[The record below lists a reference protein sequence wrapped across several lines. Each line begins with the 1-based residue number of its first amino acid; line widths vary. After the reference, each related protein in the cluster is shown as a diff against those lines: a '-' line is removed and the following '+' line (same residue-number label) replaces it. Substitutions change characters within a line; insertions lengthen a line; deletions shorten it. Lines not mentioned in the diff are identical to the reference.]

1 MLGDASGRRVH
12 AKVKKGFPVTTA
24 TKSRAAERSGG
35 RAGRPPRDQAGE
47 VEERILDAAQKVFL
61 ERGLEGASVDE
72 IAEVAHA
79 GKPTIYARYPHKE
92 AIFIAVI
99 ERMVQRRTEAVA
111 AGRLSAEAGSTTAER
126 LTIFATLIL
135 KTALVDETIDLVRAA
150 IAEARRFPDLASSV
164 HRLVRERGANEIAQL
179 LGELDEPAD
188 ARRTPALAPDR
199 SLESAR
205 RFAELVVQPMMMR
218 ALFGEDLTTLRAE
231 IDPHVRQAVEFFA
244 AGWRRGGDAEP

>member
-1 MLGDASGRRVH
+1 M
-12 AKVKKGFPVTTA
+12 TTA
-24 TKSRAAERSGG
+24 TKSRAAVRSAG

-61 ERGLEGASVDE
+61 ERGFEGASVDE

-92 AIFIAVI
+92 AIFIAVM
-99 ERMVQRRTEAVA
+99 ERMVRRRTETLA
-111 AGRLSAEAGSTTAER
+111 AGRLSAEVGSTIEQR

-150 IAEARRFPDLASSV
+150 IAEARRFPNLASSV
-164 HRLVRERGANEIAQL
+164 HRLVRERGAKEIALL
-179 LGELDEPAD
+179 LGELIEPVD
-188 ARRTPALAPDR
+188 ARRIPALAPER
-199 SLESAR
+199 LLESAR

-218 ALFGEDLTTLRAE
+218 ALFGEDLATLRAE
-231 IDPHVRQAVEFFA
+231 IGPHVQQAVDFFVA
-244 AGWRRGGDAEP
+244 AGGHGGGARP